1 MSSRVVKRG
10 SGPSELPAVQFHH
23 QPVHHPYGKQQNVI
37 YFLSFVCIVLL
48 MTVFGLLTRSLER
61 TRDLNGLGSGQLAD
75 VSNLSPPDQTGNIF
89 VSYSYFEKDD
99 VQVRSCPE
107 LLFVLT
113 MDTAPL
119 SVTSRQ
125 YLTLSEKRSESCLL
139 PACYCHEA
147 CSYCGVKGSARLIH
161 CIAWFACECLLPQFR
176 TFNTKHAQNPSF
188 MHIFCS
194 EHRVLKASVRSI
206 HVPHSSVLGRFPS

>member
-61 TRDLNGLGSGQLAD
+61 TRDLNMLGHGQLAD
-75 VSNLSPPDQTGNIF
+75 VSNISPPDQTGNIF

-99 VQVRSCPE
+99 VQVRSAPA
-107 LLFVLT
+107 LFCRVYHGRSSAVIKKFLQ
-113 MDTAPL
+113 L
-119 SVTSRQ
+119 N
-125 YLTLSEKRSESCLL
+125 EKRSERDHSRMLF
-139 PACYCHEA
+139 
-147 CSYCGVKGSARLIH
+147 GSARL
-161 CIAWFACECLLPQFR
+161 
-176 TFNTKHAQNPSF
+176 
-188 MHIFCS
+188 
-194 EHRVLKASVRSI
+194 
-206 HVPHSSVLGRFPS
+206 